1 MIENLLGR
9 RVLKHKQGI
18 KTIFSD
24 HFAIK
29 VYLKKIPKK
38 FNSSKTES
46 KWNTNKP
53 GAWKEYADVTDKY
66 ASKIMKV
73 VNDEYKNINQVIDKI
88 NKIEN
93 KIKFKVF
100 GKTKLKVKQSKGN
113 NDKNINE
120 KNEILLNDQ
129 AKRIENEIQRIKQL
143 KQGRATNVFKLRD
156 VINGPKKAAQ
166 DPVALK
172 NQDGEL
178 IVHPEQIMM

>member
-1 MIENLLGR
+1 M
-9 RVLKHKQGI
+9 
-18 KTIFSD
+18 
-24 HFAIK
+24 
-29 VYLKKIPKK
+29 
-38 FNSSKTES
+38 
-46 KWNTNKP
+46 
-53 GAWKEYADVTDKY
+53 TDKY

-100 GKTKLKVKQSKGN
+100 GKTKLKVKQSKVN

-120 KNEILLNDQ
+120 KNEILLNVQ
-129 AKRIENEIQRIKQL
+129 AKKIENEIQRIKQL

-166 DPVALK
+166 DPVAFK

-178 IVHPEQIMM
+178 IVHPEQIMKYTLNYVKDNLSQNYPDILNEETILLRRKKQYDNIFQCNSVIQDDDFSVNEDDFF